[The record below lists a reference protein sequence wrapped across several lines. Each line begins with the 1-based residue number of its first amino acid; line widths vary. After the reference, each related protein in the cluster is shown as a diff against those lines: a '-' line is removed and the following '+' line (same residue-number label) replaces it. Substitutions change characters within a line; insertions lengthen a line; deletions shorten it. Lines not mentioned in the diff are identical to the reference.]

1 MIMKTTVYQQKR
13 DTNNAQ
19 KYEKD
24 PFDKKTGWCI
34 PTKRVTRSRKAP
46 RTSYKRQYKYI
57 IYLFIPLI
65 MTTATQQVIKQIL
78 PVHLHETAQEYTIPQ
93 DVLEKDT
100 SLVVLILE
108 SRSLAQKEEK
118 QNWFN
123 LLSMMNSDQ
132 TEKLRWILQRE
143 KDKLQEIE
151 EKYSS
156 KKKQVKDKAEK
167 VWNENLYTQK
177 IENIK
182 TSEAEHRKNEQ
193 EEANDLLDQI

>member
-1 MIMKTTVYQQKR
+1 
-13 DTNNAQ
+13 
-19 KYEKD
+19 
-24 PFDKKTGWCI
+24 
-34 PTKRVTRSRKAP
+34 
-46 RTSYKRQYKYI
+46 
-57 IYLFIPLI
+57 
-65 MTTATQQVIKQIL
+65 MTTATDQVIKDYL
-78 PVHLHETAQEYTIPQ
+78 PIHLHEVAQEYTIPQ
-93 DVLEKDT
+93 DVLEKDV

-123 LLSMMNSDQ
+123 LLSMMNGDQ

-143 KDKLQEIE
+143 RDKLQEIE

-156 KKKQVKDKAEK
+156 KKKQVKEKAEK
-167 VWNENLYTQK
+167 VRNENLYTQK

-193 EEANDLLDQI
+193 EEADDLLDQI

>member
-1 MIMKTTVYQQKR
+1 
-13 DTNNAQ
+13 
-19 KYEKD
+19 
-24 PFDKKTGWCI
+24 
-34 PTKRVTRSRKAP
+34 
-46 RTSYKRQYKYI
+46 
-57 IYLFIPLI
+57 
-65 MTTATQQVIKQIL
+65 MTTATDQVIQQNL
-78 PVHLHETAQEYTIPQ
+78 PTHLHEIAQEYTIPQ
-93 DVLEKDT
+93 EILEKDT
-100 SLVVLILE
+100 SLIVLILE

-123 LLSMMNSDQ
+123 LLSMMNNDQ

-143 KDKLQEIE
+143 RDKLQEIE

-156 KKKQVKDKAEK
+156 KKKQVKEKAEK

-193 EEANDLLDQI
+193 EEADDLLDQI